1 MVTIVCPTTGRRVPT
16 GIVMD
21 RAEFERAVFEANVLR
36 CPACG
41 RIHTWSKQDAEL
53 RETPD
58 AS

>member
-21 RAEFERAVFEANVLR
+21 RTEFERAVFESNVLR

-41 RIHTWSKQDAEL
+41 RIHAWSKQDAQLE
-53 RETPD
+53 ESPHAT
-58 AS
+58 